1 MIEIGGR
8 PILRHIMNLC
18 AHHGIT
24 DFIIALR
31 YRGHMIKE

>member
-8 PILRHIMNLC
+8 PILRHIMNLY

-24 DFIIALR
+24 DFIIALL
-31 YRGHMIKE
+31 YSGHMIKE